1 MAFRVEI
8 APQAFS
14 DLDGIAAYIKVRGSN
29 ESARGWF
36 NGIIGAIRALSD
48 MPSRCPVAEE
58 SEAFGQQVHLLLHGR
73 RNRTYKVYYSIHHE
87 TRTVRV
93 FHIRHWARK
102 GLRADELQELMDE
115 LAGHEEDA

>member
-8 APQAFS
+8 APRAFS
-14 DLDGIAAYIKVRGSN
+14 DLDGIAAYIKERGSN

-58 SEAFGQQVHLLLHGR
+58 SEVPGLFVKILVLDLR
-73 RNRTYKVYYSIHHE
+73 RHPPHQKE
-87 TRTVRV
+87 
-93 FHIRHWARK
+93 K
-102 GLRADELQELMDE
+102 L
-115 LAGHEEDA
+115 